1 MIKKKG
7 NKKREHNAPLF
18 KTCVSIGTDGQLVID
33 HEWIE
38 PKNLIEA
45 LSIYKDNYYRYILSA
60 IIKHC
65 KSESLSFDDK
75 LNKLLKQM

>member
-1 MIKKKG
+1 MKNQKR

-18 KTCVSIGTDGQLVID
+18 KTCVSIDTNGQLVID

-38 PKNLIEA
+38 PKNLMDA
-45 LSIYKDNYYRYILSA
+45 MAIYKDDYYKHILSA

-65 KSESLSFDDK
+65 KSESVFFDDK
-75 LNKLLKQM
+75 LNKLLRQM

>member
-1 MIKKKG
+1 MTRQSQ

-18 KTCVSIGTDGQLVID
+18 KTCVSIDTNGQLVID
-33 HEWIE
+33 HEWVD
-38 PKNLIEA
+38 PKKLITA
-45 LSIYKDNYYRYILSA
+45 LSIYKDDYYKHILSA

-65 KSESLSFDDK
+65 KAESLSFDDK

>member
-1 MIKKKG
+1 MKSQSQ

-18 KTCVSIGTDGQLVID
+18 KTSVSIGSDGLLVIN

-38 PKNLIEA
+38 PSKLLDA
-45 LSIYKDNYYRYILSA
+45 LSIYKDDYYKHRLSA

-65 KSESLSFDDK
+65 KSESVSFDDK
-75 LNKLLKQM
+75 LNKLLRQM

>member
-1 MIKKKG
+1 MKNQKT

-18 KTCVSIGTDGQLVID
+18 KTCVSIDTNGQLVID

-38 PKNLIEA
+38 PKNLMDA
-45 LSIYKDNYYRYILSA
+45 MAIYKDDYYKHILSA

-65 KSESLSFDDK
+65 KSESVFFDDK
-75 LNKLLKQM
+75 LNKLLRQM

>member
-1 MIKKKG
+1 MINQNQ

-38 PKNLIEA
+38 PSKLIDA
-45 LSIYKDNYYRYILSA
+45 LSIYKDDYYKHVLSS

-75 LNKLLKQM
+75 INKLLRQM